1 MRDTVKNNAY
11 QLMRK
16 ILIIGATSAIA
27 QETAKLF
34 AKAHHALFLV
44 GRDTEKLKI
53 ITEDL
58 KVRGASQVDYLTVD
72 LNQFEQHQ
80 TIIEQAYTRLVGLD
94 TILIAHGTL
103 DNQKECE
110 ADYAQAEQCLRT
122 NFLSVVSLLTILAN
136 RLERQGYGC
145 IAVISSVAGDRG
157 RQSNYVYGTAK
168 GAVSLFLQGLRNRLH
183 RAHVNVLTIKPGFVE
198 TPMTATFKKGALWAK
213 PETVAQ
219 GIYWAIE
226 KGKHEVYLPWFWL
239 GIMTIVKLLPEPLF
253 KRMRL

>member
-1 MRDTVKNNAY
+1 MKNDAY

-34 AKAHHALFLV
+34 AKSHHALFLV
-44 GRDTEKLKI
+44 GRDAEKLKI
-53 ITEDL
+53 IAEDL
-58 KVRGASQVDYLTVD
+58 KVRGAAQVDYFSTD
-72 LNQFEQHQ
+72 INQFDQHQ
-80 TIIEQAYTRLVGLD
+80 ILVEQAYTRLVGLD

-103 DNQKECE
+103 DDQKECE
-110 ADYAQAEQCLRT
+110 KDYAKTEQCLQT
-122 NFLSVVSLLTILAN
+122 NFLSVVSLLTLLAN

-198 TPMTATFKKGALWAK
+198 TPMTAHFKKGALWAK

-226 KGKHEVYLPWFWL
+226 KRKHEVYLPWFWWW
-239 GIMTIVKLLPEPLF
+239 IMTIIKHLPEPLF